1 MIALNSFIALAITLG
16 VVHANATPTVFG
28 SRIPQSTIEP
38 ALTAVIG
45 AQATQTAIS
54 PTSDVE
60 GLVFGRFVQIW
71 LENLVGYV
79 SFPHSE

>member
-1 MIALNSFIALAITLG
+1 MRMVRQLFLDQE
-16 VVHANATPTVFG
+16 FR
-28 SRIPQSTIEP
+28 SRLIEP
-38 ALTAVIG
+38 ALTAVVE
-45 AQATQTAIS
+45 AQATQTTLS

-71 LENLVGYV
+71 LENLVGHV